1 MIGILEVGKKSF
13 EQYKKDIFAGIL
25 YGLATLLVGAL
36 FLIPIVGAF
45 IAAYLVPR
53 IANWYYNKTIGN
65 IKTDYGLAFKVWL
78 IFGLVFHV
86 VLLVALFYAG
96 IGLGISLAKGFG
108 FGGFVIDKYI
118 GLFAKFGAL
127 FAILFLV
134 FFVFSLLYVYTLY
147 ASILGK
153 IDKIKIEPKNSVYLA
168 VYFIVWSIL
177 LGIIAGILGAI
188 PFIGW
193 ILVIV
198 YQLFFMYPF
207 LALIGANFVL
217 SS

>member
-1 MIGILEVGKKSF
+1 MIGILEAGRKAF
-13 EQYKKDIFAGIL
+13 EQYKEDVISGIL
-25 YGLATLLVGAL
+25 YGLAMFLVGVL
-36 FLIPIVGAF
+36 SLIPILGAF
-45 IAAYLVPR
+45 IVAYLGPR

-65 IKTDYGLAFKVWL
+65 IKTDYSLAFKVWL
-78 IFGLVFHV
+78 IYALVLHV
-86 VLLVALFYAG
+86 VFLVGLFFAG
-96 IGLGISLAKGFG
+96 TGLIISLTEG
-108 FGGFVIDKYI
+108 FGGFAIDQYI
-118 GLFAKFGAL
+118 GMFVKLGAL
-127 FAILFLV
+127 LGILLLV
-134 FFVFSLLYVYTLY
+134 LFIFSILYVYTMY
-147 ASILGK
+147 ASVLGK
-153 IDKIKIEPKNSVYLA
+153 ISEIKIEPKKSVYLT

-177 LGIIAGILGAI
+177 LAIIAGILGAI

>member
-1 MIGILEVGKKSF
+1 MIGILEVGKRSF
-13 EQYKKDIFAGIL
+13 EQYKKDIFSGIL

-36 FLIPIVGAF
+36 SLIPILGAF
-45 IAAYLVPR
+45 IWAYLGPR

-65 IKTDYGLAFKVWL
+65 IKTDYSLAFKVWL
-78 IFGLVFHV
+78 IAGLVFH
-86 VLLVALFYAG
+86 LVILVTLFYAG

-108 FGGFVIDKYI
+108 GFAMDQYI
-118 GLFAKFGAL
+118 GMFAKLGAL
-127 FAILFLV
+127 LGILLLV

-147 ASILGK
+147 ASVLGK
-153 IDKIKIEPKNSVYLA
+153 IDKIKIEPKKSVYLT

-177 LGIIAGILGAI
+177 LAIIAGILGAI

-198 YQLFFMYPF
+198 YQLFFMYPL